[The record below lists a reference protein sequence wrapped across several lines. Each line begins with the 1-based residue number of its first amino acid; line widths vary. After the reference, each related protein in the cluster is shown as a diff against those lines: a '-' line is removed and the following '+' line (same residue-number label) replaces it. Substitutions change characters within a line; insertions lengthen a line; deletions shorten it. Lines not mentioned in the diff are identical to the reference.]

1 MECSTV
7 RVLLVE
13 DDEDDF
19 IVTRDLL
26 DEIQGINY
34 KLEWVSNCDAAL
46 EKMSRDSHDIY
57 LVDYRLGD
65 VTGLELMKKA
75 MSCGCTK
82 PVILLTGQADR
93 DLDVE
98 AMQAGAAD
106 YLVKGQIGAALL
118 ERSIRYSLSAAQ
130 TMAALRISEE
140 RYALAARAA
149 HDGLWD
155 WHLLT
160 GETYFSPRW
169 KDMLGYEEHEIGSRM
184 DEWLGRV
191 HPDDLAMVRAE
202 MDEHI
207 RGTTPHFKAE
217 YRIAHRNGSWLW
229 MLCRAMAVRDV
240 SGTVTRIAGSQSDI
254 TAQKNAEEKLRHDA
268 QHDALTELP
277 NRHVF
282 IDRLSRSI
290 NRARRRDDYL
300 FAVLFLDVDRFKV
313 LNDSVGHTS
322 GDQLLVAM
330 ARRLETTLRPGDM
343 VARHGGDEFTI
354 LLDHLRDVAD
364 ACQVASRIQ
373 RHLSEPFDLNGQEV
387 VVSASIGIALSSVT
401 CDDPEQMLRDAD
413 IAMYRAKAL
422 GRARYEIFN
431 SAMHQNVV
439 STLRLETELRYAL
452 RNEEFRVYYQPV
464 VSLLTGQIVGS
475 EALIRWQHP
484 QRGLVPPGEFIMLAE
499 ENGMIQEIG
508 QWVLREAC
516 RQTDEWNRELR
527 GADPLSVSVNLS
539 TRQFSQ
545 ADLVNHIKGVL
556 ETLGCHPSCLR
567 LEITESAVMENG
579 ENAARMLRQ
588 LRMLGVGLSID
599 DFGTGYSSLSYLYRF
614 PVDALKIDR
623 SFVSQMD
630 SQTENL
636 EIVRTIITLAH
647 SLKMKVV
654 AEGIETVTQLN
665 LLKGLGCEY
674 GQGYFL
680 SRPVEAQAMAQLLRE
695 YRQENAQEQK
705 GNAARSITG

>member
-1 MECSTV
+1 
-7 RVLLVE
+7 
-13 DDEDDF
+13 
-19 IVTRDLL
+19 
-26 DEIQGINY
+26 
-34 KLEWVSNCDAAL
+34 
-46 EKMSRDSHDIY
+46 
-57 LVDYRLGD
+57 
-65 VTGLELMKKA
+65 
-75 MSCGCTK
+75 
-82 PVILLTGQADR
+82 
-93 DLDVE
+93 
-98 AMQAGAAD
+98 
-106 YLVKGQIGAALL
+106 
-118 ERSIRYSLSAAQ
+118 
-130 TMAALRISEE
+130 
-140 RYALAARAA
+140 
-149 HDGLWD
+149 
-155 WHLLT
+155 
-160 GETYFSPRW
+160 
-169 KDMLGYEEHEIGSRM
+169 
-184 DEWLGRV
+184 
-191 HPDDLAMVRAE
+191 
-202 MDEHI
+202 
-207 RGTTPHFKAE
+207 
-217 YRIAHRNGSWLW
+217 
-229 MLCRAMAVRDV
+229 
-240 SGTVTRIAGSQSDI
+240 
-254 TAQKNAEEKLRHDA
+254 
-268 QHDALTELP
+268 
-277 NRHVF
+277 
-282 IDRLSRSI
+282 
-290 NRARRRDDYL
+290 
-300 FAVLFLDVDRFKV
+300 
-313 LNDSVGHTS
+313 
-322 GDQLLVAM
+322 
-330 ARRLETTLRPGDM
+330 
-343 VARHGGDEFTI
+343 
-354 LLDHLRDVAD
+354 
-364 ACQVASRIQ
+364 
-373 RHLSEPFDLNGQEV
+373 
-387 VVSASIGIALSSVT
+387 
-401 CDDPEQMLRDAD
+401 
-413 IAMYRAKAL
+413 
-422 GRARYEIFN
+422 
-431 SAMHQNVV
+431 VV

-484 QRGLVPPGEFIMLAE
+484 QRGLVPPGEFITLAE

-545 ADLVNHIKGVL
+545 PDLVNHIKGVL

-623 SFVSQMD
+623 SFVGQMD

-695 YRQENAQEQK
+695 YRQENAQERM
-705 GNAARSITG
+705 GNAAGSITG